1 MQAPLRKTDAR
12 AIARRSRI
20 RGSWRQMPDTVR
32 TQGSARAAP
41 RRRRL
46 PVLRAGTL
54 RRDRLLQRLTQTA
67 DVPITVLAAPAG
79 YGKTTLLVHWLNQDP
94 RRVAWVSI
102 DESDNDADRLAAS
115 IALAIEDTV
124 APWLAEGAGPIVD
137 ELTSALSGAQRPF
150 VLVLDDVQRLHSRRA
165 VTMLRAVADA
175 VPPGSQLVLASRQE
189 PPLPIGG
196 LRAAGRLVDL
206 RQSDLAMTRR
216 EAAAMLDLAG
226 LDLQP
231 QDVLV
236 LLQRTE
242 GWPAGL
248 YLAALS
254 LDGKEDLRGAVAR
267 FGGDDRLMADYVRD
281 ELLDALE
288 DDQRAF
294 LRRTSVL
301 DRLSGPVCDALLGQQ
316 GSGELLRHM
325 SRSNLLLVPLDSADN
340 TYRYHAALAGMLQAE
355 LRRVEPQ
362 LEAELHRRASRWFA
376 DAGDIDR
383 AIGHAIDGG
392 DAERVGNL
400 LWSSAAARVLDGR
413 TAEVRG
419 WVERLSDEQIA
430 QHPTLALAAAATHL
444 GDGDRGRIAHW
455 TATAAARDRHEPS
468 IDAGIALM
476 RAVVADGGVT
486 SLGRDAARAFE
497 HLPEDSPWRALCC
510 FLQGAAAYLS
520 GTGDDAESLLEEG
533 ARRAA
538 VAARGVQVLCL
549 AQLAL
554 IAVDADDWDR
564 APLFAARARDQAE
577 RTAIADAP
585 TSALVYATSAL
596 VRAHRGRV
604 DDAQTDRRRA
614 MELLTRLD
622 DYAPWYAIEARIV
635 LARAALRL
643 GDVTGTR
650 TLLGE
655 VSRLLSRSADAVVLK
670 RWTDELWA
678 QVETFATTALVG
690 PSALTTAELRVLAVL
705 PTHLSFREIGRQL
718 HVSANTV
725 KTHAHAVYRKL
736 DVCSRSEA
744 VVRARETGLLDTGA

>member
-1 MQAPLRKTDAR
+1 MPN
-12 AIARRSRI
+12 AI
-20 RGSWRQMPDTVR
+20 R
-32 TQGSARAAP
+32 TQRSARATP

-46 PVLRAGTL
+46 PDLRAGTL
-54 RRDRLLQRLTQTA
+54 RRDRLLQRLAQTA
-67 DVPITVLAAPAG
+67 DVPITVLVAPAG
-79 YGKTTLLVHWLNQDP
+79 YGKTTLLVHWLGHDP

-102 DESDNDADRLAAS
+102 DESDNDADRLGAS
-115 IALAIEDTV
+115 IALAIEGTV
-124 APWLAEGAGPIVD
+124 APCLAPAHGAGAIAD
-137 ELTSALSGAQRPF
+137 ELTSALSGAEHPF
-150 VLVLDDVQRLHSRRA
+150 VLVLDDVHRLHSRRA

-175 VPPGSQLVLASRQE
+175 VPRGSQLVLASRRE

-216 EAAAMLDLAG
+216 EAAAVLSLTG

-236 LLQRTE
+236 LLRRTE
-242 GWPAGL
+242 GWPAGI

-254 LDGKEDLRGAVAR
+254 LHGKEDLRGAVAR

-301 DRLSGPVCDALLGQQ
+301 DRLSGPLCDALLGHQ
-316 GSGELLRHM
+316 GSGEVLRHM

-340 TYRYHAALAGMLQAE
+340 TYRYHAALARTLQAE
-355 LRRVEPQ
+355 LGRVEPQ
-362 LEAELHRRASRWFA
+362 FEAELHRRASRWFA

-392 DAERVGNL
+392 DAERVGSL
-400 LWSSAAARVLDGR
+400 LWISAAARVLDGR
-413 TAEVRG
+413 TAEVRR
-419 WVERLSDEQIA
+419 WLERLSPEQIA
-430 QHPTLALAAAATHL
+430 QHPTLALSAATTHL
-444 GDGDRGRIAHW
+444 ADGDRGRVAHW
-455 TATAAARDRHEPS
+455 TAIAAARRGDRREPS

-476 RAVVADGGVT
+476 RAVVADDGVG
-486 SLGRDAARAFE
+486 SMACDAAQAFE
-497 HLPEDSPWRALCC
+497 HLPHDSPWRALCG
-510 FLQGAAAYLS
+510 FLQGVAAHL
-520 GTGDDAESLLEEG
+520 GDTRNDAESLLEEA
-533 ARRAA
+533 ARRGA

-564 APLFAARARDQAE
+564 APLLAARAREQAE
-577 RTAIADAP
+577 RMAIADDP

-604 DDAQTDRRRA
+604 DDAQADRRRA

-622 DYAPWYAIEARIV
+622 DYAPWYAIETRIV

-655 VSRLLSRSADAVVLK
+655 VSRLLSRSADAVVLR

-678 QVETFATTALVG
+678 QVEAFATTALVG
-690 PSALTTAELRVLAVL
+690 PSSLTTAELRVLVLL
-705 PTHLSFREIGRQL
+705 PTHLSFREIGRHL

-744 VVRARETGLLDTGA
+744 VVRARETALLDPDA